1 MRTHLWHIVALS
13 FWCLLIVGLSACDS
27 ARTDPEALVLE
38 AYFQPDKPLPPVL
51 LSRATSLDSSPR
63 RPLSGAEI
71 GIDINGQHMP
81 YSESAEPG
89 RYLPTSSITLVT
101 GDAFRLSV
109 TDGRDVAWAEGV
121 VPPRIHLDS
130 IRVSAPGTPIAAV
143 LLDSLSL
150 AFDSLAFGLPSRL
163 GFIYPVNVTMW
174 WQAPPGPSVETWVET
189 SLQPVETFSSGLV
202 DFFLLPFSV
211 LEETA
216 APGIQLSWSGVYAV
230 PVDAAEDEMPP
241 HFLRAA
247 AVRGSLDYAR
257 FALSRSDPDRREPVG
272 NVVGGIG
279 IVTGIALD
287 SVRVYVE

>member
-1 MRTHLWHIVALS
+1 VAVS
-13 FWCLLIVGLSACDS
+13 VWCLLIVGVSACDS
-27 ARTDPEALVLE
+27 ASTDPEALVLE
-38 AYFQPDKPLPPVL
+38 AYFQPGKPLPPVIV
-51 LSRATSLDSSPR
+51 SRASSLDSPSIQPV
-63 RPLSGAEI
+63 SGAKI
-71 GIDINGQHMP
+71 GADLNGQHIP

-89 RYLPTSSITLVT
+89 RYLPTSSVAVAS
-101 GDAFRLSV
+101 GDVFRLSV
-109 TDGRDVAWAEGV
+109 ADGGDVAWAEGV
-121 VPPRIHLDS
+121 VPPRIQLDS
-130 IRVSAPGTPIAAV
+130 IRVSASSSPIAAV
-143 LLDSLSL
+143 LLDSLTL
-150 AFDSLAFGLPSRL
+150 AFDSLAVGLPSRM

-174 WQAPPGPSVETWVET
+174 WKAPPVPLSDSWVQT

-216 APGIQLSWSGVYAV
+216 SPAVQLSWSGLYAV
-230 PVDAAEDEMPP
+230 PVDAAEDVMPP
-241 HFLRAA
+241 HFLRIA
-247 AVRGSLDYAR
+247 AVRGTLDYAR